1 MATHLESSVHINS
14 TTDNLE
20 FMAAFSKAIQDP
32 DQREKIISA
41 LESAGLLPLSVRRP
55 A

>member
-1 MATHLESSVHINS
+1 MATYHDSAIHNCS
-14 TTDNLE
+14 TIDDLE
-20 FMAAFSKAIQDP
+20 FLMDFENAIKEPELRKQ
-32 DQREKIISA
+32 IISV